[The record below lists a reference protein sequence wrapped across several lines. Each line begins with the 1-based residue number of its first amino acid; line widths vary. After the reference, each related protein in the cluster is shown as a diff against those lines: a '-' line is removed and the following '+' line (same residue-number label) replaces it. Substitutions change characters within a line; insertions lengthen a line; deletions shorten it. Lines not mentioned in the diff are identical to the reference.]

1 MTEFHIRL
9 RKRNITEEELMT
21 DMQRVAGE
29 LSKNTITT
37 LEYTENGNFGV
48 TTFLRRFK
56 KWNVALERAGLEAP
70 NRQHVPEAELF
81 ENIANVWTNLGRQ
94 PFGRDL
100 DKVRGQSKFALGTY
114 ENRFGS
120 WNKALLAFATFIKS
134 GKVSEL
140 PPPVPKTSRRSR
152 RTGRKVNWRLRAQVL
167 IRDNCI
173 CQMCGTSPAKNSNVI
188 LHADHIKPWS
198 RGGDTILEN
207 LQTLC
212 QKCNIGKSNLHSE
225 NNSTIT

>member
-9 RKRNITEEELMT
+9 RKRNIPEEELVA

-29 LSKNTITT
+29 LSKNTITE

-70 NRQHVPEAELF
+70 NRQHVPETELF
-81 ENIANVWTNLGRQ
+81 ENIANVWTGLGHQ

-100 DKVRGQSKFALGTY
+100 DKVRGQSRFALGTY

-120 WNKALLAFATFIKS
+120 WNKALIAFATFIKS
-134 GKVSEL
+134 GKVSES
-140 PPPVPKTSRRSR
+140 PPPVLETSRRSR
-152 RTGRKVNWRLRAQVL
+152 RTRRKINWRLRAQGL
-167 IRDNCI
+167 IRNNCI
-173 CQMCGTSPAKNSNVI
+173 CQMCGTSPARI
-188 LHADHIKPWS
+188 
-198 RGGDTILEN
+198 
-207 LQTLC
+207 QM
-212 QKCNIGKSNLHSE
+212 
-225 NNSTIT
+225 